1 MVRLPRSKR
10 ARVVLGVVGAVVALA
25 GIVAFG
31 AWYKLFR
38 EVPQHFD
45 SAAERF
51 KYGSIGNETAE
62 GIPYWIWRVMPEM
75 FPEHLPGPGGY
86 RSLGFVYE
94 AGHETPIG
102 FSKKTI
108 GFPRVGFNCAA
119 CHSATYRTNPSEA
132 PTVVL
137 TGPAVRVDFQAYARF
152 LVASATDPRFTAD
165 NVLEAIDRHVDLS
178 PLDRALYRYV
188 IIPRTRDGLL
198 DYGKRFRWM
207 ETRPDW
213 GRGRIDPFN
222 PVKFHQLGLDP
233 AKDSTIG
240 NSDMEPLWNMG
251 RKSEYA
257 LHWDGLSDS
266 LTEVILTGAIGDGA
280 TSIGGE
286 PPKSLPVDDL
296 KVIEEY
302 IKRAQPPRYPF
313 PIDRGLVPRG
323 RAVFAEHCAS
333 CHEFGGSLT
342 GTVIPL
348 DEIGTDRHRL
358 DMWTSE
364 AAERY
369 NAYARGYPY
378 EFTRFVKTN
387 GYVAVPL
394 DGVWLRAPY
403 LHNGSV
409 PTLEDLLEP
418 VDERPTLFY
427 RGYDVYERGGTGFVH
442 QGAAAMRD
450 GWEVDVSVPGN
461 SNAGHEYGIDL
472 AAADKRALIEYLKT
486 R

>member
-1 MVRLPRSKR
+1 MAKLPRSKR
-10 ARVVLGVVGAVVALA
+10 TRILLAVVAAVVALA

-119 CHSATYRTNPSEA
+119 CHSATYRTNPSEK

-165 NVLEAIDRHVDLS
+165 NVLEAIDRHADLG
-178 PLDRALYRYV
+178 PLDRALYRYA
-188 IIPRTRDGLL
+188 IIPRTKDGLL

-233 AKDSTIG
+233 AKDPTIG
-240 NSDMEPLWNMG
+240 NSDMQPLWNMG
-251 RKSEYA
+251 RKSKYA

-280 TSIGGE
+280 TSVGGK

-296 KVIEEY
+296 KEIEEY
-302 IKRAQPPRYPF
+302 IKRVRPPKYPF
-313 PIDRGLVPRG
+313 PIDRGLLVRG
-323 RAVFAEHCAS
+323 RAVFDEHCAS
-333 CHEFGGSLT
+333 CHEFGGTRT

-358 DMWTSE
+358 DMWTRES
-364 AAERY
+364 AERY
-369 NAYARGYPY
+369 NAYAHGYPY

-409 PTLEDLLEP
+409 PTLEALLEP
-418 VDERPTLFY
+418 ADKRPTLFH
-427 RGYDVYERGGTGFVH
+427 RGYDVYERGGTGFIH
-442 QGAAAMRD
+442 QGAAARRA
-450 GWEVDVSVPGN
+450 GWKVDTSVPGN

-472 AAADKRALIEYLKT
+472 AAADKNALIEYLKT